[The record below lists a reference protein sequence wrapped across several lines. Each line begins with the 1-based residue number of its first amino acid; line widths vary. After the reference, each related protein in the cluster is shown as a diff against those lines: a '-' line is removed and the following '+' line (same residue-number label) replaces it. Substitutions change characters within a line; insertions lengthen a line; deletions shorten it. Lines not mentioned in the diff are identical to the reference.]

1 MGNQDRFCQ
10 RLEASLG
17 IRLVLSLV
25 IGLGLTGSTQADALD
40 QDEVLTLIKQGDVL
54 PLETLLQRHRERLQ
68 GRLIDLELEHEQGRW
83 LYELELID
91 SQGIVREYKVDAKS
105 GEWLGR

>member
-1 MGNQDRFCQ
+1 
-10 RLEASLG
+10 LK

-25 IGLGLTGSTQADALD
+25 LSLGLTGPTQADSLD
-40 QDEVLTLIKQGDVL
+40 QEEVLALIKQGKVL
-54 PLETLLQRHRERLQ
+54 PLEALLQRHQARLQ

-83 LYELELID
+83 IYELELID